1 MEREITELLESGL
14 FSVYT
19 AASSAI
25 FYKGNL
31 VYHVRVGKPNPDR
44 EPERNIGDDSLYD
57 IASLTKIFVTT
68 ALLSLFYKKGF
79 SIDIPVSSIIPEF
92 TGKRPVSST
101 DKLFDIGKI
110 TFRHLL
116 THSAGLPSW
125 KPFYKKMKG
134 EEIKRAVLST
144 ELSYIPGEMIVYS
157 DLGYMII
164 GWALERITG
173 KSLRDVVRETVIDP
187 IGLQN
192 TDYGPIDRER
202 CIATEFCP
210 WRKRRLCGEVH
221 DENAFALGG
230 VAGHA
235 GIFSTAFDVAKLG
248 LMWLEG
254 ISGISHFGLPRRVFV
269 DAVMPQ
275 KEFQNQRRGLG
286 WALWTQG
293 SPARFFG
300 KNTFGHLGFTGT
312 SLFVDPDRELVVSL
326 LTNRVYYGRNPA
338 SILLFRIKFHRKVA
352 ELYP

>member
-19 AASSAI
+19 AAASAI

-31 VYHVRVGKPNPDR
+31 VYHVRVGKPNPDK
-44 EPERNIGDDSLYD
+44 EPERDISEDSLFD
-57 IASLTKIFVTT
+57 IASITKIFVTT
-68 ALLSLFYKKGF
+68 AFLSIFYKKGF
-79 SIDIPVSSIIPEF
+79 SIDTPVSSILPGF
-92 TGKRPVSST
+92 SGKRPVASGNRF
-101 DKLFDIGKI
+101 FDIGKI

-125 KPFYKKMKG
+125 KPYYKSTRG
-134 EEIKRAVLST
+134 EDLKKAVLSS
-144 ELSYIPGEMIVYS
+144 ELAYTPGEMVLYS
-157 DLGYMII
+157 DPGFMII

-173 KSLRDVVRETVIDP
+173 KSLRDVVKETVIEP
-187 IGLQN
+187 EGLQN
-192 TDYGPIDRER
+192 TDYGPIRSER

-210 WRKRRLCGEVH
+210 WRRRRLCGEVH

-235 GIFSTAFDVAKLG
+235 GIFSTAYDVARLG
-248 LMWLEG
+248 LAWLEG
-254 ISGISHFGLPRRVFV
+254 ISGVSHFGLPRRVFV
-269 DAVMPQ
+269 EGVIPQ

-293 SPARFFG
+293 SPARYLS
-300 KNTFGHLGFTGT
+300 KNTFGHSGFTGT

-338 SILLFRIKFHRKVA
+338 EILLFRIKFHRKVA